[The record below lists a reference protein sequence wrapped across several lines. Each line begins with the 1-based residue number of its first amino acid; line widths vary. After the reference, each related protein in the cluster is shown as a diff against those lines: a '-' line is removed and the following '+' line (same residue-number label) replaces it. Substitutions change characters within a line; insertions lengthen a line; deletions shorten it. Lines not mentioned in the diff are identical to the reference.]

1 MCSVHEFDVV
11 CMNVFD
17 TSGTCSV
24 LRPQAQRLRLL
35 SPAVAHKEK
44 AVVQYWLGVCLSC
57 QDICPLFASSHAVFL
72 LSLYLSK
79 DGVDVPY
86 VMSPGY
92 GLQGASLGV
101 VKAACYMWSVCPSSK
116 ACWHTPTAAS

>member
-1 MCSVHEFDVV
+1 
-11 CMNVFD
+11 MNVFD
-17 TSGTCSV
+17 TGGTCSV
-24 LRPQAQRLRLL
+24 LRLLAQRLRLP

-57 QDICPLFASSHAVFL
+57 QDICPLFASSHVAVSL

-92 GLQGASLGV
+92 RLQEASLGFV
-101 VKAACYMWSVCPSSK
+101 NAA
-116 ACWHTPTAAS
+116 